1 MFLLNAIINPSGE
14 IEDIS
19 VDINYVIAMV
29 VVYICFWI
37 AVFLIGLAVY
47 LHRKNKDKKM
57 IHDIQE
63 KIKNENKDKII

>member
-37 AVFLIGLAVY
+37 AVFFIGLAVY

-63 KIKNENKDKII
+63 KIKNENKDTNI